1 MKNTIHTGNRSRIS
15 GRTPFTAVALFA
27 FSSAVI
33 LISAYILF
41 SYVTGLFDRQSG
53 LEKAFQARLSQE
65 SAVDML
71 RRDLVNGDISQ
82 FSSLPDYTLEE
93 QTTSFRMVELS
104 NTPPEV
110 VSWNSSD
117 ANVLQ
122 AVAVGRSIFV
132 ISGIDEGLR
141 VDRISWMD
149 PDNSLE
155 AAILQGWDPSSIAAA
170 GAEIDGMP
178 ILFILETGD
187 GEGELAVIGEGTGT
201 EFFQLDLP
209 SWNDG
214 SFLSAGY
221 FTGSPG
227 LLISS
232 GSNRALLVTA
242 EPLSTLEV
250 TSPAGTTPAFFSNG
264 TLFGETGTVFLEDDG
279 FQVLSTVEDDFDG
292 DGVDDLVFAGRNS
305 LAFLCGS
312 TGEVLLDTLPR
323 GSLLAWGTVDG
334 SGLLNC
340 RWEREGGPDRW
351 RVLLDGR
358 FVESSGPE
366 MLPFPWVGRLWY
378 SRGSIMGRV
387 RDQVVYAFEDTGETA
402 QAAPAAAGLI
412 CQLNGR
418 GPDLIINRGQG
429 IEVQLDPLDGDGL
442 EMILESK
449 TSDSSGEPM
458 AGGLWSLKVFGTGDY
473 RRVRVGRVG

>member
-1 MKNTIHTGNRSRIS
+1 MSD
-15 GRTPFTAVALFA
+15 RTSFTAIALFV

-33 LISAYILF
+33 LISVYILF

-65 SAVDML
+65 SAVEML
-71 RRDLVNGDISQ
+71 RRDLANGDISQ

-93 QTTSFRMVELS
+93 QTTSFRMVEIF

-110 VSWNSSD
+110 LSWDSPGD
-117 ANVLQ
+117 TVLK
-122 AVAVGRSIFV
+122 AVAVGHDIFV
-132 ISGIDEGLR
+132 LSGIDEGLR
-141 VDRISWMD
+141 VDRVSWMD

-155 AAILQGWDPSSIAAA
+155 AAILRGWDPSSVSAA
-170 GAEIDGMP
+170 GTETDGGP
-178 ILFILETGD
+178 ILFILETGE
-187 GEGELAVIGEGTGT
+187 EGDELAVIGESTGP
-201 EFFQLDLP
+201 ELFQLDLP
-209 SWNDG
+209 SWNDR
-214 SFLSAGY
+214 SLLSAGS
-221 FTGSPG
+221 FTGFPA

-232 GSNRALLVTA
+232 GSNRAILIMA
-242 EPLSTLEV
+242 DPLSMMEI
-250 TSPAGTTPAFFSNG
+250 TSPPGTTPAFFNDG
-264 TLFGETGTVFLEDDG
+264 TLFGETGTVFLEDDR
-279 FQVLSTVEDDFDG
+279 FEVLSTVEDDFDG

-305 LAFLCGS
+305 LAFRCGS

-323 GSLLAWGTVDG
+323 ENLLAWGTVDG

-366 MLPFPWVGRLWY
+366 MLPFPWEGKLWY

-387 RDQVVYAFEDTGETA
+387 RDNVVYASESTGETA
-402 QAAPAAAGLI
+402 QAAPGAVGFI

-418 GPDLIINRGQG
+418 GPDLVINRGLG
-429 IEVQLDPLDGDGL
+429 IEIQLDPLDGDGL
-442 EMILESK
+442 EMILESN
-449 TSDSSGEPM
+449 TFDGSGEPM

-473 RRVRVGRVG
+473 RRVRAGRVG